1 MADNYCNCCG
11 DGTPEYII
19 ELNQQG
25 APGKRGEKGEQGYS
39 PVVDFIVDDNEIK
52 FTSTNENNV
61 TSTPNLYDFVLKRD
75 GSNALNP
82 IKLNRI
88 YIKNNSI
95 YTQSSSI
102 DFGDSSS
109 NKQHIANIYY
119 KNIILKGNSPYL
131 ENDHGTLTIRGKDSL
146 SIETVSGNISLGN
159 TIHITDNIPYIG
171 PSGANNKI
179 ATIGDIPEVSNSKV
193 TISQG
198 DVVKGS
204 FTLNQSGDTTI
215 KLDTGVTNPLKIEGA
230 TEDNPSGG
238 TVTYSMELGLDSSNK
253 VYLNRNSKF
262 VQSGSISEV
271 SENIVKDNQIYAP
284 IYKTARIVDND
295 VNRRLT
301 IGYDTDSKLYIRNYL
316 TNSGNTYKSIAP
328 ITSDITNYPIYL
340 EEVTGTPGLEG
351 AYTIKLNYDN
361 NTLKLNESNQLY
373 TDFTEV
379 NNSISELT
387 TLANNT
393 EASLNGLKTDYEANK
408 TEVAGELTNLGN
420 QINTKVSKT
429 ELDKLAD
436 TKNDNI
442 FDIGKFTVVGSPVI
456 SDDGVASGFSASN
469 IITISDVPTFDKPF
483 KVCFKVKTG
492 DLSSG
497 QSTFYSNG
505 GDYYNAISAYG
516 GEYPIFQVT
525 LKLSDGSEGGLP
537 SVTGVQSFTEYTG
550 FFSWTGTEYRL
561 HIDGLTDG
569 VYQSSLALSTASN
582 TTVKLGCLYTNEV
595 PFTGSIDLKQF
606 SITVDGKEV
615 FNGLMSSTKPIY
627 DKITTTNTTLSTF
640 QTDTTNN
647 FSAVN
652 SALNEK
658 ANLSDLANYVP
669 LATYNQLSDV
679 AVKSSTVRN
688 IVQISQTDY
697 DALGTKDSNTL
708 YIIV

>member
-1 MADNYCNCCG
+1 MADNYCKCCG

-39 PVVDFIVDDNEIK
+39 PVVDFIADNDEIR
-52 FTSTNENNV
+52 FSSTNENNV
-61 TSTPNLYDFVLKRD
+61 TYTPNLYDYLAKKDLSNVDNLYDLVAKRD
-75 GSNALNP
+75 LSNIPNPVTINDIVIDNFDSGQVRLSSDKAILFENKVICLGSNGTYFIVNRDLN
-82 IKLNRI
+82 
-88 YIKNNSI
+88 
-95 YTQSSSI
+95 
-102 DFGDSSS
+102 
-109 NKQHIANIYY
+109 NIY
-119 KNIILKGNSPYL
+119 LKTVNGGKATYNGNEL
-131 ENDHGTLTIRGKDSL
+131 A
-146 SIETVSGNISLGN
+146 TVNNIS
-159 TIHITDNIPYIG
+159 D
-171 PSGANNKI
+171 
-179 ATIGDIPEVSNSKV
+179 SKV
-193 TISQG
+193 TINQG

-215 KLDTGVTNPLKIEGA
+215 ELDTGVTNPLKIEGA

-271 SENIVKDNQIYAP
+271 SENIVKDNQIYVP

-316 TNSGNTYKSIAP
+316 TNSGNTYKSMAP
-328 ITSDITNYPIYL
+328 ITSDIINYPIYL

-373 TDFTEV
+373 TDFTGV

-387 TLANNT
+387 TLVDA
-393 EASLNGLKTDYEANK
+393 
-408 TEVAGELTNLGN
+408 
-420 QINTKVSKT
+420 
-429 ELDKLAD
+429 
-436 TKNDNI
+436 KNDNI
-442 FDIGKFTVVGSPVI
+442 FDIGKFTIVGSPTI
-456 SDDGVASGFSASN
+456 TNDGVASGFSNGNYLITTSN
-469 IITISDVPTFDKPF
+469 INF
-483 KVCFKVKTG
+483 
-492 DLSSG
+492 
-497 QSTFYSNG
+497 
-505 GDYYNAISAYG
+505 
-516 GEYPIFQVT
+516 
-525 LKLSDGSEGGLP
+525 
-537 SVTGVQSFTEYTG
+537 
-550 FFSWTGTEYRL
+550 
-561 HIDGLTDG
+561 
-569 VYQSSLALSTASN
+569 STASSWEIISPKFKTTINSNRVQFVYVRDLTASGDGCIYTTVQPDGVIDIVCVDTNWSGVIYRSN
-582 TTVKLGCLYTNEV
+582 TTKKIDPNNWYQTKVK
-595 PFTGSIDLKQF
+595 FTGTQYEFYYKENDDDWTSYGTVNGSTISLNASYLDIGQNVNSYFMDGSIDLKQF

-697 DALGTKDSNTL
+697 DALTTKDSNTL

>member
-1 MADNYCNCCG
+1 MADNYCKCCG

-39 PVVDFIVDDNEIK
+39 PVVDFIANNDEIK
-52 FTSTNENNV
+52 FTSTNEDNI
-61 TSTPNLYDFVLKRD
+61 TSTPNLYDFLAKKDLSNVSNLYDLLLKRD
-75 GSNALNP
+75 GSNATNTFILNNIRFITNHSATQRISSLNSTGLSLSGNP
-82 IKLNRI
+82 LQLDGEAYSSFAYPNRI
-88 YIKNNSI
+88 MIS
-95 YTQSSSI
+95 
-102 DFGDSSS
+102 
-109 NKQHIANIYY
+109 
-119 KNIILKGNSPYL
+119 
-131 ENDHGTLTIRGKDSL
+131 E
-146 SIETVSGNISLGN
+146 SGQDITLGN
-159 TIHITDNIPYIG
+159 TNKANIII
-171 PSGANNKI
+171 NNDM
-179 ATIGDIPEVSNSKV
+179 ATYNGNELATVNNISNSKI

-238 TVTYSMELGLDSSNK
+238 TVTYSMELGLDSSNQ
-253 VYLNRNSKF
+253 VYLDYITSYYTSTGGFNYST
-262 VQSGSISEV
+262 
-271 SENIVKDNQIYAP
+271 SENIIKDNLIATALYKRANIY
-284 IYKTARIVDND
+284 DSD

-328 ITSDITNYPIYL
+328 ITSDIINYPIYL

-393 EASLNGLKTDYEANK
+393 EASLNGLKTDYETNK
-408 TEVAGELTNLGN
+408 TEVAGELTTLGN

-429 ELDKLAD
+429 ELDELAN

-442 FDIGKFTVVGSPVI
+442 FDIGKFTVVGSPTI
-456 SDDGVASGFSASN
+456 TDDGVASGFSNSNRIRIPFPSSVTNFTAELNFKFNDTSITSYSDYCIHATTSPFMIYINASN
-469 IITISDVPTFDKPF
+469 GKYGNINAVFTNSDISTQYNF
-483 KVCFKVKTG
+483 G
-492 DLSSG
+492 DISGSSH
-497 QSTFYSNG
+497 F
-505 GDYYNAISAYG
+505 
-516 GEYPIFQVT
+516 
-525 LKLSDGSEGGLP
+525 L
-537 SVTGVQSFTEYTG
+537 TERVY
-550 FFSWTGTEYRL
+550 FEYRL
-561 HIDGLTDG
+561 LNNILSCRARFGETGDWINFPTTYTITDAISTKA
-569 VYQSSLALSTASN
+569 YSLLASRSSAFN
-582 TTVKLGCLYTNEV
+582 C
-595 PFTGSIDLKQF
+595 DLKHF
-606 SITVDGKEV
+606 SITVDGEEV
-615 FNGLMSSTKPIY
+615 FNGLMSSTVPIY

-658 ANLSDLANYVP
+658 ASLSDLANYVP
-669 LATYNQLSDV
+669 LATYN
-679 AVKSSTVRN
+679 
-688 IVQISQTDY
+688 
-697 DALGTKDSNTL
+697 ALLARVEALEAEINGGNA
-708 YIIV
+708 

>member
-1 MADNYCNCCG
+1 MADNYCKCCG

-39 PVVDFIVDDNEIK
+39 PIVDFIVDDNEIK

-61 TSTPNLYDFVLKRD
+61 TSTPNLYDFVAKKDLSNITNPVTINGATIESKHSGMNTYVDLKGTSFIR
-75 GSNALNP
+75 SL
-82 IKLNRI
+82 
-88 YIKNNSI
+88 
-95 YTQSSSI
+95 
-102 DFGDSSS
+102 DSSLYLRGEDTQIDLS
-109 NKQHIANIYY
+109 NNGAWLTYNGTKALLATV
-119 KNIILKGNSPYL
+119 KNIS
-131 ENDHGTLTIRGKDSL
+131 DS
-146 SIETVSGNISLGN
+146 
-159 TIHITDNIPYIG
+159 
-171 PSGANNKI
+171 KI
-179 ATIGDIPEVSNSKV
+179 

-215 KLDTGVTNPLKIEGA
+215 ELDTGITNPLKIEGA

-238 TVTYSMELGLDSSNK
+238 TITYGMELGLDSSNK
-253 VYLNRNSKF
+253 VYLDYITSYYTSTGGLNY
-262 VQSGSISEV
+262 SISD
-271 SENIVKDNQIYAP
+271 NIIKGNQIYASL
-284 IYKTARIVDND
+284 YKTARIMDSD
-295 VNRRLT
+295 VNRTLQF
-301 IGYDTDSKLYIRNYL
+301 GYNENGEISIRNI
-316 TNSGNTYKSIAP
+316 TTGSGGGIYHNIAP
-328 ITSDITNYPIYL
+328 ITTNITNYPIYL
-340 EEVTGTPGLEG
+340 QKVTGISGLEG
-351 AYTIKLNYDN
+351 MYSIKLNYDN
-361 NTLKLNESNQLY
+361 NTLKLNDNNQLY
-373 TDFTEV
+373 ADLTEV

-387 TLANNT
+387 TLADNT
-393 EASLNGLKTDYEANK
+393 EASLNELKTDYQSNK
-408 TEVAGELTNLGN
+408 TVVAEELTTLGN
-420 QINTKVSKT
+420 QINTKASKT
-429 ELDKLAD
+429 ELDELAD

-442 FDIGKFTVVGSPVI
+442 FDIGKFTVVGSPTI
-456 SDDGVASGFSASN
+456 TDDGVASGFSASN

-492 DLSSG
+492 DLLSE

-505 GDYYNAISAYG
+505 GDYYNAISVYG
-516 GEYPIFQVT
+516 GEYPRFQVA
-525 LKLSDGSEGGLP
+525 LKLSDGSTGSLP
-537 SVTGVQSFTEYTG
+537 AVTGVQSFTEYTG

-615 FNGLMSSTKPIY
+615 FNSRMSTTKPIY
-627 DKITTTNTTLSTF
+627 DKITSTNTTLSTL

-669 LATYNQLSDV
+669 LATYNELSNV

-688 IVQISQTDY
+688 IVQISQADY
-697 DALGTKDSNTL
+697 DALATKDANTL
-708 YIIV
+708 YIIT

>member
-39 PVVDFIVDDNEIK
+39 PVIDFIADDNEIR
-52 FTSTNENNV
+52 FTSTNENNI
-61 TSTPNLYDFVLKRD
+61 TSTPNLYDFVLKKD

-88 YIKNNSI
+88 YIKNDSI

-109 NKQHIANIYY
+109 NNQHIANIYY
-119 KNIILKGNSPYL
+119 KNIILKANSPYL

-159 TIHITDNIPYIG
+159 TIHITDNIAYIG

-179 ATIGDIPEVSNSKV
+179 ATIRDIPEVSNSRI
-193 TISQG
+193 TINQG

-215 KLDTGVTNPLKIEGA
+215 ELDTGVTNPLKI
-230 TEDNPSGG
+230 T
-238 TVTYSMELGLDSSNK
+238 
-253 VYLNRNSKF
+253 
-262 VQSGSISEV
+262 
-271 SENIVKDNQIYAP
+271 KDN
-284 IYKTARIVDND
+284 KT
-295 VNRRLT
+295 LE
-301 IGYDTDSKLYIRNYL
+301 IGYDENDRVYISNTTTGAGGGTS
-316 TNSGNTYKSIAP
+316 TNIALITPNVYNDP
-328 ITSDITNYPIYL
+328 IRLQQITNIPDLAGQYY
-340 EEVTGTPGLEG
+340 V
-351 AYTIKLNYDN
+351 KLNYDN
-361 NTLKLNESNQLY
+361 NTLKLNDNKQLY
-373 TDFTEV
+373 ADFTEV
-379 NNSISELT
+379 NNSIAELT

-393 EASLNGLKTDYEANK
+393 EASLNGLKTDYETNK

-442 FDIGKFTVVGSPVI
+442 FDIGKFTIVGSPTI
-456 SDDGVASGFSASN
+456 TNDGVASGFSASN

-516 GEYPIFQVT
+516 GKHPIFQVT

-595 PFTGSIDLKQF
+595 PFTGSIDLNAFK
-606 SITVDGKEV
+606 IYVDGKEV